1 MIDFLTIIL
10 LVFGVLQIIL
20 FFKMWGMTNDVDKIR
35 EKLEVQPELEDQII
49 TEAQIHAL
57 NGEKDE
63 AFKLY
68 TKAFH
73 KSVIELYNKTIKE
86 YGDEDNMGYK
96 ERNEYYQSEYNKVVK
111 YFTARVEKLGMK
123 LDAEN
128 FNSYEKIYSII
139 CKS

>member
-1 MIDFLTIIL
+1 MIDFLSIIL
-10 LVFGVLQIIL
+10 LIFGVLQIIL

-35 EKLEVQPELEDQII
+35 EKLEVQPEMEDQII

-57 NGEKDE
+57 NGENGE

-73 KSVIELYNKTIKE
+73 KSLIELYNKTIKE
-86 YGDEDNMGYK
+86 YGDEDNMSYK

-111 YFTARVEKLGMK
+111 YFLKRVDKIGIKLDVEK
-123 LDAEN
+123 
-128 FNSYEKIYSII
+128 FNSYEKIHFII